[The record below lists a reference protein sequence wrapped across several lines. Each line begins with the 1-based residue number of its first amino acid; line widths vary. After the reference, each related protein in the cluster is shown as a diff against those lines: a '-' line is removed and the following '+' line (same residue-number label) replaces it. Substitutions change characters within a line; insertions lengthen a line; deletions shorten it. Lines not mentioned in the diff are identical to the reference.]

1 MIAVAVNFH
10 VVILFLILMTSQH
23 AFQLGARRCS
33 SRALQQQGL
42 RSLITDVGDDD
53 DDGFKKFA
61 ATQVE
66 GFIPT
71 VNTFD
76 PNKIPVDSF
85 AWFLKEEFV
94 RVTGSD
100 DAKIQMTFNQ
110 FYDWRSTMGTNLTV
124 EELHDLWELVLD
136 QGYLADPNEAD
147 CPLEM
152 FIKINN
158 VIDEQ

>member
-1 MIAVAVNFH
+1 MAVWWLNFH
-10 VVILFLILMTSQH
+10 VVTLFLIVFTSSE
-23 AFQLGARRCS
+23 AFQLSARRCS
-33 SRALQQQGL
+33 PRLLQQQGL
-42 RSLITDVGDDD
+42 KSLITDVGDDD
-53 DDGFKKFA
+53 ESFKKFA
-61 ATQVE
+61 ATQIE

-76 PNKIPVDSF
+76 PDKIPVDSF

-100 DAKIQMTFNQ
+100 DAKVQMTFNQ
-110 FYDWRSTMGTNLTV
+110 FFDWRSTMGTNLTV

-136 QGYLADPNEAD
+136 QGYLANPNEAD
-147 CPLEM
+147 CSLEM